1 MSIRKVLLYLLYSL
15 PFVFVFIGALFQ
27 PNDPDLGWHLKYGQ
41 YFFDH
46 LSILRA
52 NTFVTDMPGYQWV
65 NLSWGTD
72 LITYLLFRTGGF
84 LALSLAS
91 SVVITA
97 TFYFFAKAWKLD
109 FFEKVLIF
117 PFLIFLQDSLIS
129 VSFRGQ
135 LLSILFLSILVFIL
149 KRYGDGSRKVLYS
162 LPPLFLL
169 WANIHGQFSIGLGI
183 LAIWLFSEIV
193 QKIIN
198 KKEKKEIF
206 QVMKMPGVVLIASIL
221 ATLLNPFGIGIY
233 LESLK
238 YVGNPLLFAITE
250 YLPPPVLSSVWWN
263 QILVGFLL
271 LGGLLIFLFDGS
283 WKKRISDISFV
294 SILYAA
300 SMMVKRYSWSMY
312 YFTIPFLKPIAS
324 FIKPDKKSQINSMG
338 GVIIMIAIV
347 YVVILKMPFSQYAN
361 MSWDVFCRDY
371 YACSA
376 GGVKVLD
383 GMKTGRL
390 MNLYAWGGWLVWE
403 HPEIETSID
412 GRMHLWKDEKGFSA
426 YAQYYDFE
434 QDVNSVDDSTYQTVY
449 MSKDKPVYNRLK
461 LLVEEKKWKQ
471 VFEDDLSGI
480 FTRISN

>member
-1 MSIRKVLLYLLYSL
+1 
-15 PFVFVFIGALFQ
+15 
-27 PNDPDLGWHLKYGQ
+27 
-41 YFFDH
+41 
-46 LSILRA
+46 
-52 NTFVTDMPGYQWV
+52 
-65 NLSWGTD
+65 
-72 LITYLLFRTGGF
+72 
-84 LALSLAS
+84 
-91 SVVITA
+91 
-97 TFYFFAKAWKLD
+97 
-109 FFEKVLIF
+109 
-117 PFLIFLQDSLIS
+117 
-129 VSFRGQ
+129 
-135 LLSILFLSILVFIL
+135 
-149 KRYGDGSRKVLYS
+149 
-162 LPPLFLL
+162 
-169 WANIHGQFSIGLGI
+169 
-183 LAIWLFSEIV
+183 
-193 QKIIN
+193 
-198 KKEKKEIF
+198 
-206 QVMKMPGVVLIASIL
+206 MKMPGVVLIASIL

-238 YVGNPLLFAITE
+238 YVDNPLLFAITE

-383 GMKTGRL
+383 GMK
-390 MNLYAWGGWLVWE
+390 
-403 HPEIETSID
+403 
-412 GRMHLWKDEKGFSA
+412 
-426 YAQYYDFE
+426 
-434 QDVNSVDDSTYQTVY
+434 
-449 MSKDKPVYNRLK
+449 
-461 LLVEEKKWKQ
+461 Q
-471 VFEDDLSGI
+471 VGL
-480 FTRISN
+480 